1 MENFLVTSRKTLN
14 LTEYEEIWVI
24 LGNETCDLDS
34 AVCSLVLGLFVHSM
48 LEKTGTKN
56 FGVIPVLNIP
66 KREFKIK
73 TEVVFYLQHHGIHL
87 EDLTYRDEIKLNNV
101 SNEKK
106 LKLCLVDHHTLN
118 EQDTSLADS
127 VVQVIDHR
135 PQDPNWLWTGRDI
148 NLEKVGSCATL
159 VAKRIFE
166 ENPAIID
173 SQISNLLQGPILVD
187 TCNLSAEAGRATSLD
202 IEIMEKLE
210 SLMQKKG
217 TKTRDEI
224 HSLIL
229 NAKTD
234 ISSLSPEDLLIK
246 DLKYVN
252 GIPMAGF
259 PILVEEFLN
268 LNRALDAV
276 NSFTSERECRITILL
291 GMDFKRDVVKRDLAV
306 FSFLPNELEN
316 RIRVALEQ
324 SDYNLENISTKLKEN
339 WCLRLYKQGDLRAT
353 RKQILPIIQS
363 ATAIHQC

>member
-1 MENFLVTSRKTLN
+1 MEDFLVTSRHALKN
-14 LTEYEEIWVI
+14 LDKYEKIRVI
-24 LGNETCDLDS
+24 LGNESCDLDS
-34 AVCSLVLGLFVHSM
+34 AVCSLVLGLFHYSM
-48 LEKTGTKN
+48 LEKADTKN
-56 FGVIPVLNIP
+56 AGVIPLLNIP

-73 TEVVFYLQHHGIHL
+73 TEVVFHLQHHGIQLEHL
-87 EDLTYRDEIKLNNV
+87 SFRDEIELKNL

-106 LKLCLVDHHTLN
+106 LELCLVDHHTLN
-118 EQDTSLADS
+118 EHDASLADS

-159 VAKRIFE
+159 VARRIFE
-166 ENPAIID
+166 EKPDILNA
-173 SQISNLLQGPILVD
+173 QISNLLQGPILVD
-187 TCNLSAEAGRATSLD
+187 TCNFSAEAGRATPLD

-210 SLMQKKG
+210 SLRQEKA

-229 NAKTD
+229 DAKTD

-252 GIPMAGF
+252 GIPIPGF

-316 RIRVALEQ
+316 RIRLALEQ
-324 SDYNLENISTKLKEN
+324 SDLDLQQVSEKSKEN
-339 WCLRLYKQGDLRAT
+339 WCLRLYKQGGVRAT
-353 RKQILPIIQS
+353 RKQIVPIIQS
-363 ATAIHQC
+363 ATASQC